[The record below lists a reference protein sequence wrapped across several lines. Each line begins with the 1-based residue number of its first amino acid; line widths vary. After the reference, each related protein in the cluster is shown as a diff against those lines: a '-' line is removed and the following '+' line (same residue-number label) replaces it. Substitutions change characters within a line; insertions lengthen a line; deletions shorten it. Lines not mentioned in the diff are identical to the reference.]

1 MATVVKELQKLKG
14 IGEVLAK
21 RLLEAGY
28 DSYAKV
34 AAAGEDGLK
43 KIQGLNPRMIS
54 SILTQAEE
62 LIDETEKT
70 REKKIAELKQRA
82 AVIKEQVLGIALGIR
97 DRFKEEVA
105 GKIGRKLEKD
115 IAKVITSLE
124 KVEGNL
130 EIKVKKAGKG
140 LVNTEKRLGN
150 LTGAGLKGVR
160 KGLKKARKS
169 LKRVFA

>member
-1 MATVVKELQKLKG
+1 MKELQKLKG
-14 IGEVLAK
+14 IGEVLSR

-43 KIQGLNPRMIS
+43 KIKGLNPAMIR

-62 LIDETEKT
+62 LINETGKT
-70 REKKIAELKQRA
+70 REKKIAELKQRT
-82 AVIKEQVLGIALGIR
+82 AVIKEQVQGIALGIR
-97 DRFKEEVA
+97 DRFKAEVA
-105 GKIGRKLEKD
+105 GKTGRKLEKE

-124 KVEGNL
+124 KLEGNM
-130 EIKVKKAGKG
+130 EIKMKKAGKG
-140 LVNTEKRLGN
+140 LVKAEKRLEN

-169 LKRVFA
+169 LKRVFT